1 MLGNLLKLEQ
11 LNVLS
16 YYLHLLNNSKRD
28 KNLTYYYFLF
38 PKPESDL
45 VR

>member
-28 KNLTYYYFLF
+28 KKFSLILLFYFQNQ
-38 PKPESDL
+38 K
-45 VR
+45 VT

>member
-11 LNVLS
+11 LKVLS

-28 KNLTYYYFLF
+28 KNFSLILLFYFQNQ
-38 PKPESDL
+38 K
-45 VR
+45 VT